1 MPEHAA
7 EVRALLKRYAVEAE
21 SLPNTIRV
29 LLSPDRDVAAPHIAR
44 LHTGLSKKPWSR
56 DKQATYY
63 YSLLGPHTTVEDV
76 KARYPEVGVLRF
88 IKMAVIRRFLAGVRF
103 SDHSLHEYV
112 TGSSLTMS
120 AFEYAYRRRDLAEAI
135 GVIFYQ
141 DGHLMPR
148 KSTPERSAK
157 GCRWRSARPLSI

>member
-1 MPEHAA
+1 
-7 EVRALLKRYAVEAE
+7 
-21 SLPNTIRV
+21 
-29 LLSPDRDVAAPHIAR
+29 
-44 LHTGLSKKPWSR
+44 
-56 DKQATYY
+56 
-63 YSLLGPHTTVEDV
+63 
-76 KARYPEVGVLRF
+76 
-88 IKMAVIRRFLAGVRF
+88 MAVIRRFLAGVRF